1 MYFVVFC
8 IILKNQK
15 KNCITLP
22 NPLPILLPFSYSH
35 RVQLQCFSDQS
46 DIAESDNVV
55 FETSLSLTDILPIN
69 PKNYDK
75 NRAPK
80 VQGQPTI
87 VYFHVTVLSLDSIN
101 EESMVNLQIN
111 VTFNVNYISYRLFI
125 PLYTYDAP
133 LSSA

>member
-1 MYFVVFC
+1 MHIHVSPCY
-8 IILKNQK
+8 
-15 KNCITLP
+15 
-22 NPLPILLPFSYSH
+22 
-35 RVQLQCFSDQS
+35 SDQS
-46 DIAESDNVV
+46 DITESENVV

-101 EESMVNLQIN
+101 EESMVNKHFKRTETL
-111 VTFNVNYISYRLFI
+111 VTAMQR
-125 PLYTYDAP
+125 
-133 LSSA
+133 

>member
-1 MYFVVFC
+1 M
-8 IILKNQK
+8 
-15 KNCITLP
+15 
-22 NPLPILLPFSYSH
+22 
-35 RVQLQCFSDQS
+35 QCFSDQS
-46 DIAESDNVV
+46 DIAESDNVI

-101 EESMVNLQIN
+101 EESMVYKHLQERLYGHFIWLP
-111 VTFNVNYISYRLFI
+111 TFV
-125 PLYTYDAP
+125 
-133 LSSA
+133 

>member
-1 MYFVVFC
+1 ME
-8 IILKNQK
+8 
-15 KNCITLP
+15 
-22 NPLPILLPFSYSH
+22 
-35 RVQLQCFSDQS
+35 CFSDQN

-101 EESMVNLQIN
+101 EESMVNLKIN
-111 VTFNVNYISYRLFI
+111 VTLKSDSQLRRVSCCV
-125 PLYTYDAP
+125 D
-133 LSSA
+133 

>member
-1 MYFVVFC
+1 MYT
-8 IILKNQK
+8 I
-15 KNCITLP
+15 
-22 NPLPILLPFSYSH
+22 
-35 RVQLQCFSDQS
+35 QCFSEQS
-46 DIAESDNVV
+46 DIIEANDNVV

-101 EESMVNLQIN
+101 EESMVNKCFKCKTN
-111 VTFNVNYISYRLFI
+111 HY
-125 PLYTYDAP
+125 
-133 LSSA
+133 

>member
-1 MYFVVFC
+1 ME
-8 IILKNQK
+8 
-15 KNCITLP
+15 
-22 NPLPILLPFSYSH
+22 
-35 RVQLQCFSDQS
+35 CFSDQS

-101 EESMVNLQIN
+101 EESMVNLKIN
-111 VTFNVNYISYRLFI
+111 VTLKPDSRRVSCCVASIKSHCDWTFLFCYHVTKLQPSI
-125 PLYTYDAP
+125 PVCWYVILP
-133 LSSA
+133 V